1 MEPMPLDAAAILAVL
16 DEYQVR
22 YVIIGG
28 VAGFLQGDTAATF
41 DLDVVPAATE
51 DNFARLADALNAMH
65 AGLRAPGLD
74 EPVSYRFDAAT
85 FASYTTLA
93 TRTEHGDLDIVL
105 RPDGIPGSYDE
116 LATRAQP
123 MHAGPVT
130 VYVADVVDIIRSKR
144 AAARMTGEPKY
155 TSDADRLERLLTN
168 TPTPERRDARDLG
181 AREDERFRP
190 DPPGRDG
197 GRGIDR

>member
-1 MEPMPLDAAAILAVL
+1 MEAVPLDAAAMLAVL
-16 DEYQVR
+16 DQHQVR

-28 VAGFLQGDTAATF
+28 VAGFLHGDTAATF

-51 DNFARLADALNAMH
+51 DNFARLADALNEMH

-74 EPVSYRFDAAT
+74 EPVAYRFDAET
-85 FASYTTLA
+85 FVSYTTLA

-105 RPDGIPGSYDE
+105 RPDGIAGSYEE

-123 MHAGPVT
+123 VYAGPVT
-130 VYVADVVDIIRSKR
+130 VYVANVEDIIRSKR
-144 AAARMTGEPKY
+144 AAARITGEPKY
-155 TSDADRLERLLTN
+155 TSDADRLERLLTDQAK
-168 TPTPERRDARDLG
+168 PMLRDHRDIEDRG
-181 AREDERFRP
+181 REWFRT
-190 DPPGRDG
+190 DQPGRDP

>member
-1 MEPMPLDAAAILAVL
+1 MEQVPLDAAAMLAVL
-16 DEYQVR
+16 DEHQVR

-28 VAGFLQGDTAATF
+28 VAGFLRGDTAATF

-51 DNFARLADALNAMH
+51 DNFTRLADALNAMH
-65 AGLRAPGLD
+65 ARLRAPGLD
-74 EPVSYRFDAAT
+74 EPVAYRFDAAT
-85 FASYTTLA
+85 FVSYTTLA

-105 RPDGIPGSYDE
+105 RPDGIAGSYDE

-130 VYVADVVDIIRSKR
+130 VYVADVADIIRSKR

-155 TSDADRLERLLTN
+155 TSDADRLERLLTDD
-168 TPTPERRDARDLG
+168 PTLEHR
-181 AREDERFRP
+181 DERDNEGRERDRFRT
-190 DPPGRDG
+190 DPPGQDL
-197 GRGIDR
+197 GRGMDR